1 MDVSDSVNRILVDI
15 KKYSPNPENVNLV
28 AVTKYVDTDTIKMVL
43 EAGAYILGENRVQ
56 LLTKK
61 YDELQDFSIK
71 HKWHFIGNLQKNK
84 VKYIAPF
91 VDMIHSINKLSLAKE
106 VDYRA
111 KQCNRI
117 INVLIEL
124 NMFQEESKEGYDYQ
138 DFLNDIPELLN
149 LKNISIKGIM
159 TMAPHTTDTDY
170 IRSGFKNTRE
180 LMKELN
186 TLYFN
191 NSLTILSMGMSSDY
205 KIALEEGSNL
215 IRVGSKIFE

>member
-61 YDELQDFSIK
+61 YDELQEFSIK

-191 NSLTILSMGMSSDY
+191 NSLTILSMGMSNDY

-215 IRVGSKIFE
+215 IRIGSKIFE